1 MTVRLPPFAPGQT
14 IGLPGGAFDLRRCAA
29 HGKPPMGWEESR

>member
-14 IGLPGGAFDLRRCAA
+14 IDLLGGAFDQRRCAA
-29 HGKPPMGWEESR
+29 RGKPPMGWEESR